1 MASKKNKKVVR
12 YRRPWRIN
20 IGIICFLILFVYLI
34 FCATSY
40 LGRKKVRFYEV
51 AAGEMVNDTT
61 HTGLILRTEDVQNA
75 PASGY
80 VNYYI
85 RDGKRAAVGTKIY
98 SLDETG
104 NLKKYLEENA
114 DESAALS
121 SQNLKELKTRLVSF
135 SAGYDSS
142 DFYHV
147 YADRDS
153 VRSALSEYTSLG
165 TLTSLESSLA
175 EQGITYTDVTSPES
189 GVVSFNIDS
198 FEGKTA
204 DQVTADDFNLDN
216 YSVSYISA
224 GDRAEEGTPVY
235 KIIPSEDWQLVFQLT
250 EEDQTE
256 YADQKSLRV
265 TFEGGDLSLT
275 GDFAIQSGADGA
287 AYGVLTFHQ
296 FMVRFIDDR
305 FLNFQISTGDTDGL
319 KIPTSAIT
327 TKTFYTVPSDYKTNG
342 GNSVDTGFLKE
353 TYDQGNVTTV
363 FVPTEIF
370 YEKDGKCYLDA
381 SEDAQIQAGDYLIKP
396 DSDPQER
403 FQVGETAELE
413 GVYNINKG
421 YAVFKQIDIIDR
433 NDEYVTVKRGTSY
446 GLNVYDH
453 ILLNGSEGQEGK
465 PIYQ

>member
-12 YRRPWRIN
+12 YRRPWKIN
-20 IGIICFLILFVYLI
+20 IGVICFLILFVYLI

-40 LGRKKVRFYEV
+40 LGRKEVRYYEV

-85 RDGKRAAVGTKIY
+85 RDGKRAAVGTRIY

-104 NLKKYLEENA
+104 NLKKYLEDNA
-114 DESAALS
+114 DQSAALS

-135 SAGYDSS
+135 SAGYSRSS
-142 DFYHV
+142 FYSV
-147 YADRDS
+147 YTGRDS
-153 VRSALSEYTSLG
+153 IRSALSEYTSLG
-165 TLTSLESSLA
+165 TLSSLESSLA
-175 EQGITYTDVTSPES
+175 EQGISYTSVTSPES

-198 FEGKTA
+198 YEGKTA
-204 DQVTADDFNLDN
+204 DQVTAEDFNPEN
-216 YSVSYISA
+216 YSVSYTRA
-224 GDRAEEGTPVY
+224 GDRAEKGTPVY
-235 KIIPSEDWQLVFQLT
+235 KIVPSEDWQLVFPLT
-250 EEDQTE
+250 EQDQTD
-256 YADQKSLRV
+256 YADRKSLRV
-265 TFEGGDLSLT
+265 TFEGEDLSLT
-275 GDFAIQSGADGA
+275 GDFGMQAGADGNS
-287 AYGVLTFHQ
+287 YGVLTFHQ

-305 FLNFQISTGDTDGL
+305 FLNFQIASSDTDGL
-319 KIPTSAIT
+319 KIPASAIT
-327 TKTFYTVPSDYKTNG
+327 TKTFYTVPSDYLTNG
-342 GNSVDTGFLKE
+342 GNSIDTGFLKE
-353 TYDQGNVTTV
+353 TYDQGSAAPV
-363 FVPTEIF
+363 FVPAEVF
-370 YEKDGKCYLDA
+370 YEKDGKSYLDA
-381 SEDAQIQAGDYLIKP
+381 SGDAAIKAGDYLIKP
-396 DSDPQER
+396 DTNPEER

-421 YAVFKQIDIIDR
+421 YAVFKKIDIIDR